1 MNEVEIMNLFNGIF
15 DKDSSKYESF
25 RDVKLLFNQNLKIYR
40 SLCISCLGISTLVIN
55 HENLYNPIF
64 LNMNPTDFHI
74 DAYNKQKF
82 VDYVTKRRTIVMDLL
97 DIEIKLHEKNKQLEE
112 CKSAIGTKKINQ
124 IIQDLFSE
132 KNNLLQDLSSLDS
145 MMKIK
150 LEEQSNSKKPK
161 EVAKLDNILS
171 DYYDHFCKTKDV
183 KTKRKIKKIIGR
195 LIDTKNKICSSYMYA
210 YCNSMEEVLTIMR
223 DSLAH
228 IGRIHIGKDRG
239 ADTVVIFNDY
249 DHDDTKAGEVIIP
262 YICLLELINMPF
274 LDNEQK
280 RILNK

>member
-1 MNEVEIMNLFNGIF
+1 
-15 DKDSSKYESF
+15 
-25 RDVKLLFNQNLKIYR
+25 
-40 SLCISCLGISTLVIN
+40 
-55 HENLYNPIF
+55 
-64 LNMNPTDFHI
+64 
-74 DAYNKQKF
+74 
-82 VDYVTKRRTIVMDLL
+82 
-97 DIEIKLHEKNKQLEE
+97 
-112 CKSAIGTKKINQ
+112 
-124 IIQDLFSE
+124 
-132 KNNLLQDLSSLDS
+132 

-239 ADTVVIFNDY
+239 VDTVVIFNDY
-249 DHDDTKAGEVIIP
+249 DHDDTKSGEVIIP
-262 YICLLELINMPF
+262 YICLLELINIPF